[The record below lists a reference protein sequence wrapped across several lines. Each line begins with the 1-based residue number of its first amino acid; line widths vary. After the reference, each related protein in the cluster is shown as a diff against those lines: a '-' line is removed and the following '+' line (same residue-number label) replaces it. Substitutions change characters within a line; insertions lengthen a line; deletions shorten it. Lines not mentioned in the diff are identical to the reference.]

1 MTSSTAEIVLKEQQ
15 LREVLRSCRSV
26 VIGFSGGVD
35 SSYLAKAALDAL
47 PRNRVLAVT
56 GRSPSYPK
64 VQRDMALE
72 VARVLDL
79 PHLEIETGELGDPNY
94 ASNPA
99 DRCYFC
105 KSELYGELV
114 AVARARG
121 FVNVLDGSNA
131 DDLDDYRPGSAAAH
145 EMEVRSPLQEV
156 GLSKDEIRWLSQRAG
171 LPTWDVPASPCLA
184 SRIAYGLPVTPERLV
199 QIESVEARLR
209 DVHAWQDLRVRHH
222 GDLARLEVVEEDL
235 ARLVDPNLRG
245 QVVAALREAGFER
258 ACLDLAG
265 YRRGALNEALER
277 GAADS

>member
-222 GDLARLEVVEEDL
+222 GDLARLEVVGEDL